1 MPIATKEGDVRR
13 ADRLFDIIQLLRSAR
28 APVTARTIA
37 DALEVVPRTIYRD
50 IAALQA
56 ARVPID
62 GAAGVG
68 YMLRSGYDL
77 PPLMFDSDEIEAIVV
92 GARLIA
98 ARGDMGLAT
107 AAANV
112 LAKISTIMPP
122 ALASQMADVALSVP
136 DCARPMVVAEPHGA
150 AVRKAIRGALK
161 VNITY
166 MDGDGAPT
174 NRTIWPLGLA
184 YFVDVTLVA
193 SWCELRADFRSF
205 RLDRVLS
212 CTILAANFDA
222 KSGALLDEYA
232 TTIAATDRATGRRD

>member
-1 MPIATKEGDVRR
+1 MRR
-13 ADRLFDIIQLLRSAR
+13 ADRLFDIIQLLRSAS
-28 APVTARTIA
+28 APVTARAIA

-68 YMLRSGYDL
+68 YILRAGYDL

-98 ARGDMGLAT
+98 ARGDADLAA

-122 ALASQMADVALSVP
+122 TLAAQMAGVALSVP
-136 DCARPMVVAEPHGA
+136 NCARPAVVAEPHGA
-150 AVRKAIRGALK
+150 AIRSAIRTTSKLK
-161 VNITY
+161 ISY
-166 MDGDGAPT
+166 CDGKRAAT
-174 NRTIWPLGLA
+174 TRTIWPLGLA
-184 YFVDVTLVA
+184 YFVDATLIA
-193 SWCELRADFRSF
+193 AWCELRTGFRAF
-205 RLDRVLS
+205 RVDRIEQ
-212 CTILAANFDA
+212 CTILADHYDGR
-222 KSGALLDEYA
+222 SGALLEDYA
-232 TTIAATDRATGRRD
+232 RTVGGYAADQSLHLRM